1 MDVID
6 TISRAL
12 ASEKLRVRL
21 PLRLI
26 ATDSAYPRTRLVDLA
41 DGRKS
46 LLEVASRVAA
56 PIFDRSRSALNSSH
70 DRTEHVLDARHAA
83 VVRRP
88 SLRVAG
94 SGRVSEK
101 SLHEL

>member
-26 ATDSAYPRTRLVDLA
+26 ATDSAYPRRRLADLA

-46 LLEVASRVAA
+46 LFGSSIEDAALIFLAVADYV
-56 PIFDRSRSALNSSH
+56 SARHRPTKNLT
-70 DRTEHVLDARHAA
+70 DGPTHAA
-83 VVRRP
+83 VVKKLPRQ
-88 SLRVAG
+88 VAG
-94 SGRVSEK
+94 SGGMSEK
-101 SLHEL
+101 S